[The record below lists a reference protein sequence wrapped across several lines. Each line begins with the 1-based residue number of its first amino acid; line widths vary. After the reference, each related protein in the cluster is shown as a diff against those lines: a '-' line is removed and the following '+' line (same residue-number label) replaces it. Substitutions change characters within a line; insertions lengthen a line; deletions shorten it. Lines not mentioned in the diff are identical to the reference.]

1 MYPIA
6 HPETRDTMAV
16 VGSFFQGLLP
26 PGQWNGARDEN
37 NEL

>member
-16 VGSFFQGLLP
+16 VGFFQGLLP